1 MFNLNFANG
10 PGHYNTGSQQPAKS
24 EKIGRG
30 YVSNNG
36 GNYAKFKSSSLKPQY
51 YNYVF
56 LTFEF
61 PQYSSLLGGIQL
73 FVSLYAIV

>member
-30 YVSNNG
+30 YGSNV
-36 GNYAKFKSSSLKPQY
+36 GNYAKFKSSSSVVL
-51 YNYVF
+51 
-56 LTFEF
+56 
-61 PQYSSLLGGIQL
+61 
-73 FVSLYAIV
+73 

>member
-30 YVSNNG
+30 YVSNVGIIMQNF
-36 GNYAKFKSSSLKPQY
+36 N
-51 YNYVF
+51 
-56 LTFEF
+56 
-61 PQYSSLLGGIQL
+61 LLL
-73 FVSLYAIV
+73 LNLS